1 MRDLLMKQ
9 SIYERDIL
17 TQQSM
22 KENPYSARDTK
33 VKIDKRES
41 LRVRK
46 ILTLLLM
53 KENPNSSRFPN
64 VTIDERES

>member
-17 TQQSM
+17 TQQSMRILRMRDIVTLQSM

-41 LRVRK
+41 LECARY
-46 ILTLLLM
+46 
-53 KENPNSSRFPN
+53 
-64 VTIDERES
+64 